1 MGQANPWVDWKM
13 GKMTRYYR
21 VSLGKGGV
29 YAPDAV
35 AQGWVGTGWM
45 RELDLSG
52 KFPPVW
58 KDFNRDFI
66 PVIMATGEVKNKIG
80 AGLAC
85 GMTWTV
91 AKGLSEGDVVLS
103 SNGKGQFYAG
113 KITGDYFYAAGEVL
127 PHRRPI
133 VWFPELVDKKSM
145 SEELA
150 RGIGGYGT
158 VQSLDDYGSEIEQI
172 LSGNTPE
179 IVVSDKDVENP
190 VSFVLEKHL
199 EDFLVSNWERTEL
212 GKNFDIYEED
222 GEKVGQQFPS
232 DTGPLDI
239 LAVSK
244 DRKTLLVVELKRG
257 RVSDVVVGQIQR
269 YMGYVKEELC
279 EPGQDVRGII
289 IGLDDDKRIQRALAV
304 AQNIDFYRYEVNFRL
319 TKG

>member
-1 MGQANPWVDWKM
+1 MGDQL
-13 GKMTRYYR
+13 TRYFR

-35 AQGWVGTGWM
+35 SQGWVGTGWM
-45 RELDLSG
+45 SELDLSG

-58 KDFNRDFI
+58 KDFNRDYI
-66 PVIMATGEVKNKIG
+66 PVIMASGEATNKIG

-91 AKGLSEGDVVLS
+91 AQGISEGDVVLS
-103 SNGKGQFYAG
+103 SNGKGFFHVG
-113 KITGDYFYAAGEVL
+113 KIAGAYFYAPGEKL

-133 VWFPELVDKKSM
+133 VWFPELIDKKSM
-145 SEELA
+145 SEELSKS
-150 RGIGGYGT
+150 IGGYGT
-158 VQSLDDYGSEIEQI
+158 VQSLDDYGSEIQQL
-172 LSGNTPE
+172 LSGNVPE
-179 IVVSDKDVENP
+179 IVVSDRDVENP

-222 GEKVGQQFPS
+222 GEKVGQQFLS

-279 EPGQDVRGII
+279 EPGQEVRGII
-289 IGLDDDKRIQRALAV
+289 IGLDDDKRIQRALVV
-304 AQNIDFYRYEVNFRL
+304 APNIDFYRYEVSFKL

>member
-1 MGQANPWVDWKM
+1 
-13 GKMTRYYR
+13 MTRYYR

-45 RELDLSG
+45 ADLDLTG
-52 KFPPVW
+52 KFPAVW
-58 KDFNRDFI
+58 KEFNRDYI
-66 PVIMATGEVKNKIG
+66 PVIMASGESTNKIG

-91 AKGLSEGDVVLS
+91 AEGLSEGDVVLS
-103 SNGKGQFYAG
+103 SNGKGYFHVG
-113 KITGDYFYAAGEVL
+113 KITGAYFYAPGEKL

-133 VWFPELVDKKSM
+133 VWFPELIDKKAM
-145 SEELA
+145 SEELT
-150 RGIGGYGT
+150 RSIGGLGT
-158 VQSLDDYGSEIEQI
+158 VQSLDGFAAEIERI
-172 LSGNTPE
+172 LLGNVPE
-179 IVVSDKDVENP
+179 IVVNEQDVENP

-222 GEKVGQQFPS
+222 GEKVGRQFLS

-244 DRKTLLVVELKRG
+244 DRKSLLVVELKRG

-279 EPGQDVRGII
+279 EPGQEVRGII
-289 IGLDDDKRIQRALAV
+289 IGLDDDKKIQRALVV
-304 AQNIDFYRYEVNFRL
+304 APQIDFYRYEVSFKL

>member
-1 MGQANPWVDWKM
+1 MA
-13 GKMTRYYR
+13 RYYR

-29 YAPDAV
+29 YAPEAV

-45 RELDLSG
+45 ADLNLTG
-52 KFPPVW
+52 KFPAVW
-58 KDFNRDFI
+58 KEFNREYI
-66 PVIMATGEVKNKIG
+66 PVIIASGEAANKIG

-91 AKGLSEGDVVLS
+91 ARGLQEGDVVLS
-103 SNGKGQFYAG
+103 SNGKGQFFAG
-113 KITGDYFYAAGEVL
+113 KVTGDYFFASGEKL

-133 VWFPELVDKKSM
+133 VWFPELVDKASM

-150 RGIGGYGT
+150 RSIGGYGT
-158 VQSLDDYGSEIEQI
+158 VQTLDDFGPEIEK
-172 LSGNTPE
+172 LLAGNSPE
-179 IVVSDKDVENP
+179 IIVSDRDVENP

-199 EDFLVSNWERTEL
+199 EDFLVSNWERTDL
-212 GKNFDIYEED
+212 GKNYDIYEED

-269 YMGYVKEELC
+269 YMGYVQEELC
-279 EPGQDVRGII
+279 EAGQQVRGII

-304 AQNIDFYRYEVNFRL
+304 APTIEFYRYEVSFKL

>member
-1 MGQANPWVDWKM
+1 MS
-13 GKMTRYYR
+13 RYYR

-45 RELDLSG
+45 ADMDLSG

-58 KDFNRDFI
+58 KDFNRDYI
-66 PVIMATGEVKNKIG
+66 PIIMASGEVTNKIG

-91 AKGLSEGDVVLS
+91 SKGLGEGDVVLS
-103 SNGKGQFYAG
+103 SNGKGQFFAG
-113 KITGDYFYAAGEVL
+113 KITGEYFFVPGEKL

-133 VWFPELVDKKSM
+133 VWFPELVDKKAM
-145 SEELA
+145 SEALA
-150 RGIGGYGT
+150 KSIGSAGT
-158 VQSLDDYGSEIEQI
+158 VQCLDDFGSEIEQ
-172 LSGNTPE
+172 LLAGDLPE
-179 IVVSDKDVENP
+179 ITVSDNDVENP

-199 EDFLVSNWERTEL
+199 EEFLVSNWEKTVL

-222 GEKVGQQFPS
+222 GEKVGQQFLS

-257 RVSDVVVGQIQR
+257 RVSDVVIGQIQR

-279 EPGQDVRGII
+279 ETGQEVRGII
-289 IGLDDDKRIQRALAV
+289 IGLDDDKRIQRALVV
-304 AQNIDFYRYEVNFRL
+304 APNIDFYRYEVSFKL

>member
-91 AKGLSEGDVVLS
+91 AKGLNEGDVVLS

-113 KITGDYFYAAGEVL
+113 KITGDYFYAAGELL

-212 GKNFDIYEED
+212 GKSFDIYEED

-279 EPGQDVRGII
+279 EPGQNVRGII
-289 IGLDDDKRIQRALAV
+289 IGLDDDKRIKRALAV
-304 AQNIDFYRYEVNFRL
+304 AQDIDFYRYEVNFKL

>member
-66 PVIMATGEVKNKIG
+66 PVIMASGEVKNKIG

-257 RVSDVVVGQIQR
+257 RVSDVVVGQIQL

-279 EPGQDVRGII
+279 EPGQEVRGII
-289 IGLDDDKRIQRALAV
+289 IGLDDDRRMQRALAV
-304 AQNIDFYRYEVNFRL
+304 AQSIEFYRYEVSFKL
-319 TKG
+319 TRG

>member
-66 PVIMATGEVKNKIG
+66 PVIMASREVKNKIG

-113 KITGDYFYAAGEVL
+113 KITGDYFYAAGELL

-212 GKNFDIYEED
+212 GKSFDIYEED

-279 EPGQDVRGII
+279 EPGQNVRGII

-304 AQNIDFYRYEVNFRL
+304 AQDIDFYRYEVNFKL

>member
-1 MGQANPWVDWKM
+1 
-13 GKMTRYYR
+13 MTRYYR

-66 PVIMATGEVKNKIG
+66 PVIMASGEVKNKIG

-91 AKGLSEGDVVLS
+91 AKDLSVGDVVLS

-127 PHRRPI
+127 PHRRPM

-289 IGLDDDKRIQRALAV
+289 IGLDDDRRIQRALAV
-304 AQNIDFYRYEVNFRL
+304 AQNIDFYRYEVNFKL